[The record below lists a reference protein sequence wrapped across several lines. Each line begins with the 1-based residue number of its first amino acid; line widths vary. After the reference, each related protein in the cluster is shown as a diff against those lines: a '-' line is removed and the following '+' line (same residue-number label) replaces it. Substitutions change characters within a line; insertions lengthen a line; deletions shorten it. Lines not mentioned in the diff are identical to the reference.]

1 MNHERYQ
8 QFHQS
13 IFWLYYAKGMLQA
26 KLKQHNDAI
35 SSFTACLDAKNYAQI
50 LMGNHDLAQDELA
63 NHMQILKTAEKNIA
77 NKSTSGA
84 ELSIKVSSLKIA
96 DKYKQVILFY
106 EELLNNK
113 QDITSLDFTSMF
125 DIPLSNNDSQ
135 NIRLQ
140 YGYTHYHK
148 GLCQLELDKQTEA
161 IESFNVANKL
171 LPDFCAPYIQ
181 KANIYK
187 EQKKFKKALVQYDA
201 AIRIEYNNAEL
212 YFNRSVLLFELGD
225 KEKAKDDFAR
235 YQKLKD
241 GADKFKVYDE
251 PTV

>member
-8 QFHQS
+8 QFYQS
-13 IFWLYYAKGMLQA
+13 VFWLYYAKGMLQA
-26 KLKQHNDAI
+26 KLKQYNDAI
-35 SSFTACLDAKNYAQI
+35 ASFTACLDAKNYAQV
-50 LMGNHDLAQDELA
+50 LMDNKDLAKDELA
-63 NHMQILKTAEKNIA
+63 NHMQVLKTAEKNISG
-77 NKSTSGA
+77 KSSSSA
-84 ELSIKVSSLKIA
+84 DLSIKATLVKLA

-106 EELLNNK
+106 ERILNNK
-113 QDITSLDFTSMF
+113 ANVTPLDFASMF

-135 NIRLQ
+135 NARLQ

-148 GLCQLELDKQTEA
+148 GLCQVELSKQKEA
-161 IESFNVANKL
+161 IDSFNIANKL

-181 KANIYK
+181 KANILK

-201 AIRIEYNNAEL
+201 AIRLEHDNAEL

-225 KEKAKDDFAR
+225 KAKAKDDFAR

-241 GADKFKVYDE
+241 ESDKFKVYDE
-251 PTV
+251 PNV

>member
-1 MNHERYQ
+1 MNHEQYQ

-13 IFWLYYAKGMLQA
+13 IFWLYYAKAILQA
-26 KLKQHNDAI
+26 
-35 SSFTACLDAKNYAQI
+35 
-50 LMGNHDLAQDELA
+50 ELER
-63 NHMQILKTAEKNIA
+63 QK
-77 NKSTSGA
+77 
-84 ELSIKVSSLKIA
+84 
-96 DKYKQVILFY
+96 
-106 EELLNNK
+106 
-113 QDITSLDFTSMF
+113 
-125 DIPLSNNDSQ
+125 
-135 NIRLQ
+135 
-140 YGYTHYHK
+140 
-148 GLCQLELDKQTEA
+148 EA

-201 AIRIEYNNAEL
+201 AIRIDYNNAEL
-212 YFNRSVLLFELGD
+212 YFNRSVLLFELGN